1 MTTLFYTSLDGSGAD
16 RTGPFSWSSPD
27 EEVHGAVDDLE
38 RPTGSGRRHCAGRR
52 G

>member
-1 MTTLFYTSLDGSGAD
+1 MTTLFYPSLDGSVAD
-16 RTGPFSWSSPD
+16 RAGSFSRSSPD

-38 RPTGSGRRHCAGRR
+38 RPTGIGRRHCAGRR